1 MKASERAVK
10 RATFVTRLYQVLN
23 PAVLLFSIILLIRLI
38 YTSIKRKT
46 AEHCQLFLV
55 IAGMWLSIVVM
66 LGGVAY
72 TDITAFTAV
81 NYYYMAG
88 AFPLMLAGEWMI
100 LLYTAENH
108 H

>member
-1 MKASERAVK
+1 MLKIEDIVFA
-10 RATFVTRLYQVLN
+10 
-23 PAVLLFSIILLIRLI
+23 
-38 YTSIKRKT
+38 
-46 AEHCQLFLV
+46 LFLV